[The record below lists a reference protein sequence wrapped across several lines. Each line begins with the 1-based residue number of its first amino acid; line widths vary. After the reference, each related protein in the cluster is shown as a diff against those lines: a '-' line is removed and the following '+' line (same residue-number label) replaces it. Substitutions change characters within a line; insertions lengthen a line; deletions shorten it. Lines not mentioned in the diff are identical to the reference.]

1 MKQSFF
7 KLDQMRSRK
16 TATIHL
22 QQMLAIFLLCAA
34 IPLTAY
40 AQNKPTLGESTT
52 GIASTVQ
59 DNEKTDKSTSEQ
71 FDKNIVKYERVPG
84 SFSEGLLPVIRNNH
98 LGYINTIG
106 EEVVLCR
113 MKYFRSDYK
122 SFLIMERGLKI
133 DDADYGDFSDGLA
146 RISSFDGA
154 SGSEEGNEA
163 TNIRYGYIDK
173 TGRMVIPCTYEHASR
188 FSEGKA
194 YVESKSFKGFIDK
207 AGRQLF
213 SVNGHFDSHEYS
225 FSDGL
230 VRIVDL
236 ETNKVYFYDGHGRA
250 VLTIPMYRLEIREF
264 HDGLAFCEEENWKGF
279 IDKSGNH
286 VIDCAA
292 YQTVN
297 NFSEGL
303 AAVSKD
309 GQTYGFI
316 DTKGNIVIPISI
328 KANIVPQYT
337 DDGEW
342 ENVYEFYDFH
352 CGLCRINKD
361 GKWYFIN
368 KNNEVVIEVKEGVP
382 SDMNEGVSL
391 ITKRDSKNKVIGY
404 SILSVLNANKN

>member
-154 SGSEEGNEA
+154 SGSEEGADE
-163 TNIRYGYIDK
+163 
-173 TGRMVIPCTYEHASR
+173 
-188 FSEGKA
+188 
-194 YVESKSFKGFIDK
+194 
-207 AGRQLF
+207 
-213 SVNGHFDSHEYS
+213 
-225 FSDGL
+225 
-230 VRIVDL
+230 
-236 ETNKVYFYDGHGRA
+236 
-250 VLTIPMYRLEIREF
+250 
-264 HDGLAFCEEENWKGF
+264 
-279 IDKSGNH
+279 
-286 VIDCAA
+286 
-292 YQTVN
+292 
-297 NFSEGL
+297 
-303 AAVSKD
+303 
-309 GQTYGFI
+309 
-316 DTKGNIVIPISI
+316 
-328 KANIVPQYT
+328 
-337 DDGEW
+337 
-342 ENVYEFYDFH
+342 
-352 CGLCRINKD
+352 
-361 GKWYFIN
+361 
-368 KNNEVVIEVKEGVP
+368 
-382 SDMNEGVSL
+382 
-391 ITKRDSKNKVIGY
+391 
-404 SILSVLNANKN
+404 